1 MTMSAPLFTFP
12 DIDEV
17 AFSIGPLDIRWYA
30 LAYIAGIILGW
41 LFMRRTISTGH
52 SILNL
57 PQLDSLLNSS
67 IFGIIIGGR
76 LGYVVFYNPSLYLAD
91 PLAIVKVWEGGMSFH
106 GGMLGVV
113 AAILFCAHRFGLKP
127 LALADEVA
135 VVAPIGLFFGRVA
148 NFINGELFGRVTS
161 HPFGIIFPNGGL
173 EPRHPSQIYEAVF
186 EGAVLFILLL
196 LLSRIKQRFGLRDG
210 VVMFGFLSGYGIARF
225 CIEFVRAPDSHIGF
239 FTAFG
244 GLSMTMG
251 QLLSLPMCLI
261 GIAGMIYAIKTRA
274 ADRNA

>member
-1 MTMSAPLFTFP
+1 MSAPLFTFP

-41 LFMRRTISTGH
+41 LFMRRTISTGR
-52 SILNL
+52 SILSL
-57 PQLDSLLNSS
+57 PQLDSLLNNT

-113 AAILFCAHRFGLKP
+113 AAILFCAYRFGLKP

-161 HPFGIIFPNGGL
+161 HPFGIIFPNGGP

-186 EGAVLFILLL
+186 EGAVLFLLLL
-196 LLSRIKQRFGLRDG
+196 LLSRAKRRFGLGNG

-244 GLSMTMG
+244 GLSVTMG

-261 GIAGMIYAIKTRA
+261 GIAGGLYMIKTRTT
-274 ADRNA
+274 DRDA

>member
-1 MTMSAPLFTFP
+1 MAAQLFTFP
-12 DIDEV
+12 NIDEV

-41 LFMRRTISTGH
+41 LFMRRTISTGR
-52 SILNL
+52 SALTL

-76 LGYVVFYNPSLYLAD
+76 LGYVLFYNPGLYLAD
-91 PLAIVKVWEGGMSFH
+91 PAAIIRVWEGGMSFH

-135 VVAPIGLFFGRVA
+135 VVAPIGLFFGRIA
-148 NFINGELFGRVTS
+148 NFINGELFGRITS
-161 HPFGIIFPNGGL
+161 HPFGIVFPNGGP

-196 LLSRIKQRFGLRDG
+196 LLSRIKQRFGLRNG
-210 VVMFGFLSGYGIARF
+210 VVMFGFLSGYGMARF

-244 GLSMTMG
+244 GLSLTMG
-251 QLLSLPMCLI
+251 QLLSLPMILI
-261 GIAGMIYAIKTRA
+261 GIAGTTYTIKTHAIARDA
-274 ADRNA
+274 

>member
-1 MTMSAPLFTFP
+1 MSAPLFTFP

-41 LFMRRTISTGH
+41 LFMRRTISTGR
-52 SILNL
+52 SILSL

-113 AAILFCAHRFGLKP
+113 AAILFCASRFGLKP

-148 NFINGELFGRVTS
+148 NFINGELLGRVTS
-161 HPFGIIFPNGGL
+161 HPFGIIFPNGGP

-186 EGAVLFILLL
+186 EGAVLFLLLL
-196 LLSRIKQRFGLRDG
+196 LLSRARRRFGLGNG

-239 FTAFG
+239 FTAFD
-244 GLSMTMG
+244 GLSVTMG

-261 GIAGMIYAIKTRA
+261 GIAGGLYMIKTRTP
-274 ADRNA
+274 DRDA

>member
-1 MTMSAPLFTFP
+1 MAAQLFTFP
-12 DIDEV
+12 NIDEV

-41 LFMRRTISTGH
+41 LFMRRTISTGR
-52 SILNL
+52 SALTP

-76 LGYVVFYNPSLYLAD
+76 LGYVLFYNPGLYLAD
-91 PLAIVKVWEGGMSFH
+91 PAAIIRVWEGGMSFH

-127 LALADEVA
+127 LAVADEVA
-135 VVAPIGLFFGRVA
+135 LVAPIGLFFGRIA
-148 NFINGELFGRVTS
+148 NFINGELFGRITS
-161 HPFGIIFPNGGL
+161 HPFGIVFPNGGP

-196 LLSRIKQRFGLRDG
+196 LLSRIKQRFGLRNG
-210 VVMFGFLSGYGIARF
+210 VVMFGFLSGYGMARF

-244 GLSMTMG
+244 GLSLTMG
-251 QLLSLPMCLI
+251 QLLSLPMILI
-261 GIAGMIYAIKTRA
+261 GIAGITYTIKTRA
-274 ADRNA
+274 IARDA